1 MPTAMRQ
8 LAAAPMKGSPEC
20 VLLIAAD
27 ADEAARVLGELGS
40 VAEESFEVQWV
51 TQLSRGIE
59 RLRDGGVSAAVL
71 DLNLSD
77 SQGLETFNQL
87 FEVAPD
93 LPILILSEAG
103 TEEIARQAVHLGAY
117 DYLINEQADG
127 YRLRRTVRT
136 MIDRHALDAVRVEN
150 ELATTTLNLIGEGIL
165 RTDADGNVTYL
176 NRFAEKMTGWSRAE
190 ARGRPF
196 PDVLRLIDNISGASL
211 DDAVAIALQAD
222 KTASGMTSS
231 INCTLVR
238 RDGEEFGIESRVAI
252 IHDPDGNAVGAV
264 VAFRDVS
271 AARVASLE
279 MSRVAQHDVL
289 TNLPNRALFND
300 RLSQAISLAERQSKQ
315 LAVLFVDLDQ
325 FKRINDS
332 LGHSVGDRLL
342 RSVARRLV
350 ACVRRTD
357 TVSRLGGDEFLIL
370 LSQIEHSEDAAITAR
385 KILRAVAAPHV
396 IDSKSLDVNVSIGG
410 STYPADAQNAET
422 LVSYADVAMYEAKQQ
437 GRNSYQFFRTDMR
450 ARMAT
455 RVALE
460 RDLRCALGRN
470 EFILHY
476 QPKVNFQ
483 TGQCTGMEALL
494 RWQHPERGLL
504 SAATFVPI
512 AEECGLIVAIGQW
525 VLLEACRQAR
535 AWSDL
540 GLKVVPVA
548 VNVSAV
554 EFRARDFLSGIRAVL
569 IATGLDPQNL
579 ELELTEGVLMQDAE
593 SAVVTLLALKA
604 MGVKLA
610 VDDFGTGFSSF
621 TYLRRFPVDTLKVD
635 KSFVHEITEDSD
647 GTTIV
652 NAMINIGKSLKQRVV
667 AEGVDTRSQLDFL
680 QRHGCNEG
688 QGYYFSHPITAE
700 QVEKLFNTEVQE
712 GVVRADLSA

>member
-1 MPTAMRQ
+1 MRQ

-40 VAEESFEVQWV
+40 VTEASFEVQWV

-136 MIDRHALDAVRVEN
+136 MIDGHALEAVRVEN

-176 NRFAEKMTGWSRAE
+176 NRFAETMTGWSRAE

-196 PDVLRLIDNISGASL
+196 ADVLRLIDNISGASL
-211 DDAVAIALQAD
+211 DDALAIALQAD

-238 RDGEEFGIESRVAI
+238 GDGEEFGIETRVAI

-460 RDLRCALGRN
+460 RDLRYALGRN
-470 EFILHY
+470 EFTLHY

-680 QRHGCNEG
+680 QRHGCSEG
-688 QGYYFSHPITAE
+688 QGYYFSHPLTAE
-700 QVEKLFNTEVQE
+700 QVEKMFNTEVQE

>member
-1 MPTAMRQ
+1 MRQ
-8 LAAAPMKGSPEC
+8 LAAAPMKGSHEC

-40 VAEESFEVQWV
+40 VTEESFEVQWV

-71 DLNLSD
+71 DLNLAD

-136 MIDRHALDAVRVEN
+136 MIDRHALEAVRVEN

-176 NRFAEKMTGWSRAE
+176 NRFAEKVTGWSRAE

-196 PDVLRLIDNISGASL
+196 ADVLRLIDNISGASL
-211 DDAVAIALQAD
+211 DDALAIALQAD

-252 IHDPDGNAVGAV
+252 IHDQDGNAVGAV

-470 EFILHY
+470 EFRLHY

-569 IATGLDPQNL
+569 IATGLDPQDL

-647 GTTIV
+647 STTIV
-652 NAMINIGKSLKQRVV
+652 NAIINIGKSLKQRVV
-667 AEGVDTRSQLDFL
+667 AEGVETRSQLDFL
-680 QRHGCNEG
+680 QRHGCDEG
-688 QGYYFSHPITAE
+688 QGGYFSHPLTAE
-700 QVEKLFNTEVQE
+700 QVEKTFNTEVQE